1 MIVAY
6 ATPENV
12 EQSIGDQINQL
23 LLGIHIAIGY
33 KVKGSGALREEEG
46 IRKGKVCLQKCL
58 ATSMESL
65 FLAGPWGDC
74 VELSELK
81 DSSRCSEAAGGVS
94 MVSVELPNV
103 RDSKVSCISCVV

>member
-12 EQSIGDQINQL
+12 EQSVGDQINQL
-23 LLGIHIAIGY
+23 LLGVHIAIGY
-33 KVKGSGALREEEG
+33 KVKGSGTLREEEG
-46 IRKGKVCLQKCL
+46 IRKGNVCLRNCL

-65 FLAGPWGDC
+65 FLAGPCGDC

-81 DSSRCSEAAGGVS
+81 DSSRCSEAVGAVS